1 MQDATD
7 VVRSKLADY
16 VLKNKKLQNVFC
28 FPSEAVQ
35 IKGRKY
41 VCKDVK
47 DWSKYIKRNGA
58 WGDNS
63 VIQIFANIT
72 GITVHVLP
80 TDNLEVEGV
89 ITHCC
94 PQENH
99 LDDAA
104 ITLIYGGSH
113 YQIAV
118 PTCLPKSVEVTTSDS
133 PELVP
138 VISLSEDED

>member
-1 MQDATD
+1 
-7 VVRSKLADY
+7 
-16 VLKNKKLQNVFC
+16 
-28 FPSEAVQ
+28 
-35 IKGRKY
+35 
-41 VCKDVK
+41 
-47 DWSKYIKRNGA
+47 
-58 WGDNS
+58 
-63 VIQIFANIT
+63 VI
-72 GITVHVLP
+72 P

-89 ITHCC
+89 ITHYCA
-94 PQENH
+94 QENH

-138 VISLSEDED
+138 VISLSEDEDEVLKAVSQRRKWEKFTRGTQKIKKTATEVQV